1 LELENWSLKVHI
13 PVLLKETI
21 EALDPKPNENF
32 IDCTF
37 GWGGHSLAIL
47 ERNAPNGLVLG
58 IEWDG
63 QSLAALPQEVQKNPR
78 LMIENDSYVNIAAI
92 AEKRNFGKISGIL
105 FDLGMSSWHV
115 DESKKGFSF
124 SKDEPLDM
132 RYAKDT
138 PLTAERIIND
148 YPAAKLEI
156 LFENYGQERRA
167 AKIAKAIE
175 KARMAKRID
184 STAALARIV
193 EAAAGRSYARPALA
207 RIFQALRIEV
217 NAEFE
222 NISRGID
229 DGFEIMAGGGRMAA
243 ITFHSLED
251 GIVKRK
257 FRELVK
263 LGKAKLLF
271 AKPIVPGEEEVQKN
285 PRSRS
290 AKLRAIEKIIK

>member
-1 LELENWSLKVHI
+1 VHI

-47 ERNAPNGLVLG
+47 ERNAPSGLVLG

-63 QSLAALPQEVQKNPR
+63 QSLAALPEEVQKNPR
-78 LMIENDSYVNIAAI
+78 LMIENDSYANIAAI
-92 AEKRNFGKISGIL
+92 AKKNNFKMISGIL

-138 PLTAERIIND
+138 QLTASRVINE
-148 YPAAKLEI
+148 YSVARLEDI
-156 LFENYGQERRA
+156 FEDYGQERQA
-167 AKIAKAIE
+167 AKIARAIE
-175 KARMAKRID
+175 KARISKQIA
-184 STAALARIV
+184 STAALVKLIETV
-193 EAAAGRSYARPALA
+193 VKRSYVRPTLA

-217 NAEFE
+217 NAEFA
-222 NISRGID
+222 NIFRGID
-229 DGFEIMAGGGRMAA
+229 DGFEIMACGGRMAV
-243 ITFHSLED
+243 ITFHSRED
-251 GIVKRK
+251 GLVKRK
-257 FRELVK
+257 FRELAD
-263 LGKAKLLF
+263 LGAAKLLF
-271 AKPIVPGEEEVQKN
+271 AKPIVPKEEEVKNN

-290 AKLRAIEKIIK
+290 AKLRAIEKIGQINQ

>member
-1 LELENWSLKVHI
+1 VHI

-21 EALDPKPNENF
+21 AALDPKPNENF

-47 ERNAPNGLVLG
+47 EKIAPNGLVLG

-63 QSLAALPQEVQKNPR
+63 RSLAALPREVTDNPR
-78 LMIENDSYVNIAAI
+78 LTIENDSYANIAAI
-92 AEKRNFGKISGIL
+92 AKKHNFGKISGIL
-105 FDLGMSSWHV
+105 LDLGMSSWHV

-132 RYAKDT
+132 RYADDT
-138 PLTAERIIND
+138 PLTAERIVND
-148 YPAAKLEI
+148 YSAAKLEI
-156 LFENYGQERRA
+156 LFGDYGQERSA
-167 AKIAKAIE
+167 AKIARAIE
-175 KARMAKRID
+175 KARIAKRID
-184 STAALARIV
+184 STAALAKIV
-193 EAAAGRSYARPALA
+193 EAASGRSYTRSALA

-222 NISRGID
+222 NIHRGID
-229 DGFEIMAGGGRMAA
+229 DGFEMMDGGGRMAV

-251 GIVKRK
+251 GIAKRK
-257 FRELVK
+257 FRELSK
-263 LGKAKLLF
+263 LGRAKLLF
-271 AKPIVPGEEEVQKN
+271 AKPISPGEEEMKKN

-290 AKLRAIEKIIK
+290 AKLRAIEKIA

>member
-1 LELENWSLKVHI
+1 MHI

-21 EALDPKPNENF
+21 AALDPKPNENF

-47 ERNAPNGLVLG
+47 EKIAPNGLVLG

-63 QSLAALPQEVQKNPR
+63 RSLAALPREVTDNPR
-78 LMIENDSYVNIAAI
+78 LTIENDSYANIAAI
-92 AEKRNFGKISGIL
+92 AKKHNFGKISGIL
-105 FDLGMSSWHV
+105 LDLGMSSWHV

-132 RYAKDT
+132 RYADDT
-138 PLTAERIIND
+138 PLTAERIVND
-148 YPAAKLEI
+148 YSAAKLEI
-156 LFENYGQERRA
+156 LFGDYGQERSA
-167 AKIAKAIE
+167 AKIARAIE
-175 KARMAKRID
+175 KARIAKRID
-184 STAALARIV
+184 STAALAKIV
-193 EAAAGRSYARPALA
+193 EAASGRSYTRSALA

-222 NISRGID
+222 NIHRGID
-229 DGFEIMAGGGRMAA
+229 DGFEMMDGGGRMAV

-251 GIVKRK
+251 GIAKRK
-257 FRELVK
+257 FRELSK
-263 LGKAKLLF
+263 LGRAKLLF
-271 AKPIVPGEEEVQKN
+271 AKPISPGEEEMKKN

-290 AKLRAIEKIIK
+290 AKLRAIEKIA